1 MTMIAQEKHKPDFA
15 FFPDES
21 SIPSEFNITHP
32 IDQKE
37 YLINGEIRLSEGPVQ
52 KVLSPVWSRTSNGL
66 EQKVLG
72 SYPLLSQVEAMEALN
87 AASDAYKNGTG
98 LWPTMTVDERIKA
111 VENFTYKMKE
121 KRKEVVHMLMW
132 EIGKPLKDSEKEFD
146 RTVEYILDT
155 IDALKKLDRSSSK
168 FEIEQGIIGKI
179 RRGPLGVVLCMG
191 PFNYPLNETFTT
203 LIPALIM
210 GNTVIFKPAKI
221 GVLLHRPLLE
231 AFRDCFPKGV
241 INIVYGRGRETV
253 GPLMT
258 TGKIDVLAFIGTSKS
273 ANILK
278 MQHPKPNRL
287 RSVLALEAKN
297 PAIVLPDADLSL
309 AVKECIL
316 GSLSFNGQRCTA
328 LKILFVHTKIIDQF
342 LKNFNE
348 EIENLKKGMPWEENV
363 FITPLP
369 EPEKPEFLLDLIR
382 DAEKHGAKVINP
394 GGGTVENTYFK
405 PAVLFPVNSK
415 MKIYYEEQFG
425 PVVPVVPYEYIE
437 TPIKY
442 IVDSNYGQQV
452 SIFGTNSDIMAGL
465 IDQLVNQVC
474 RVNINSQ
481 CQRGPD
487 VFPFNGRKDSAEGTL
502 SVFDALRAFSIRT
515 LVAAKEVE
523 LNKNMITKIV
533 KEHKSN
539 FLSTD
544 FIL

>member
-1 MTMIAQEKHKPDFA
+1 MSNTIN
-15 FFPDES
+15 FPKES
-21 SIPSEFNITHP
+21 EIPVEYQINQP
-32 IDQKE
+32 IHQKE
-37 YLINGEIRLSEGPVQ
+37 YLINGEIRLSDAPSQQVY
-52 KVLSPVWSRTSNGL
+52 SPICIQGETGV
-66 EQKVLG
+66 EQKLLG
-72 SYPLLSQVEAMEALN
+72 SYPLLTEIEAQDALN
-87 AASDAYKNGTG
+87 AAVDAYKNGTG
-98 LWPTMTVDERIKA
+98 LWPTMTVNDRIKA
-111 VENFTYKMKE
+111 VENFTYRMRE
-121 KRKEVVHMLMW
+121 KRSEVVKILMW

-146 RTVEYILDT
+146 RTVDYILDT
-155 IDALKKLDRSSSK
+155 IDALKTLDRNSSR
-168 FEIEQGIIGKI
+168 FEIAQGIIGKI

-210 GNTVIFKPAKI
+210 GNTVVFKPAKI

-231 AFRDCFPKGV
+231 AFRDSFPKGV
-241 INIVYGRGRETV
+241 INIVYGRGRATV

-297 PAIVLPDADLSL
+297 PAIVLPDADLDL

-328 LKILFVHTKIIDQF
+328 LKILFVHTQIIDQF
-342 LKNFNE
+342 LAKFTE
-348 EIENLKKGMPWEENV
+348 EMEKLKKGMPWEQDV

-369 EPEKPEFLLDLIR
+369 EPEKPGILKELIA

-394 GGGTVENTYFK
+394 NGGEQNETFFN
-405 PAVLFPVNSK
+405 PALLYPVNSK
-415 MKIYYEEQFG
+415 MHVYYEEQFG

-442 IVDSNYGQQV
+442 IVESNYGQQV
-452 SIFGTNSDIMAGL
+452 SIFGSNSQVMAGL

-481 CQRGPD
+481 CQRSPD

-502 SVFDALRAFSIRT
+502 SVADALRAFSIRT
-515 LVAAKEVE
+515 LVAAKETPV
-523 LNKNMITKIV
+523 NKKMITEIV
-533 KEHKSN
+533 KGNKSN